1 MTRHLYEQT
10 RQKAS
15 TRSGTRAVQ
24 VSDAANE
31 ATDNVKYLNTLD
43 KSLEA
48 VYHGTSRQILGGLP
62 ALLNNIKMLHT
73 ISR

>member
-1 MTRHLYEQT
+1 
-10 RQKAS
+10 
-15 TRSGTRAVQ
+15 

-31 ATDNVKYLNTLD
+31 ATDNVKYLSTLD

-48 VYHGTSRQILGGLP
+48 VYHGTPSQILGGLP

-73 ISR
+73 ISRYTTIRLERVP